1 MHLVFLGMNMK
12 TAITVFGI
20 LFSIMTWAQQDSVN
34 VNVDSLTVRQDPII
48 ISDFDQSVSKDSLK
62 SKTRKEGI
70 WRHLKYDVVA
80 MAGGFANAYTRPFSW
95 EKKDYVR
102 LGATVVTV
110 GIIYLADEDISRTFI
125 RNRENVPNVFKK
137 FGWYFGSPQI
147 NYGITGAVYVTG
159 LLTNNEKLR
168 RTGVLMITAASV
180 TGAVQQISK
189 SATGRSRPGTGLGK
203 HFFKPFSGDAGYR
216 SFPSGHTVLS
226 ITTSYALSKQFKNPW
241 IKGGILAVGSIV
253 PLSRVIDGAHWF
265 SDITL
270 SAIMSVAVVEGIDKF
285 LKRKEKYEEDKK
297 YNLDQ
302 KLKGK
307 ITWNVNAGPLGI
319 GVVGQF

>member
-1 MHLVFLGMNMK
+1 MK

-20 LFSIMTWAQQDSVN
+20 LCSIMTWAQQDSISIST
-34 VNVDSLTVRQDPII
+34 DSLEVQ
-48 ISDFDQSVSKDSLK
+48 KDSILISNSDESVADQNK
-62 SKTRKEGI
+62 KNNI
-70 WRHLKYDVVA
+70 WNRLKYDVSA
-80 MAGGFANAYTRPFSW
+80 MAGGFANAYTRPLSW
-95 EKKDYVR
+95 EKKDYLR
-102 LGATVVTV
+102 LGATAAAV
-110 GIIYLADEDISRTFI
+110 GVAYLADEDISRTLV
-125 RNRENVPNVFKK
+125 RNEEHVPNVFKK

-159 LLTNNEKLR
+159 LLIDNEKLR

-189 SATGRSRPGTGLGK
+189 SATGRARPIAGLGK
-203 HFFKPFSGDAGYR
+203 HFFKPFGNDIAYR

-226 ITTSYALSKQFKNPW
+226 TTTSYALSKQFKNPW

-253 PLSRVIDGAHWF
+253 PISRVVDGAHWF
-265 SDITL
+265 SDVTL

-285 LKRKEKYEEDKK
+285 LKRKEKYAEDKK
-297 YNLDQ
+297 YNLEQ
-302 KLKGK
+302 NLKRK
-307 ITWNVNAGPLGI
+307 ITWNINAGPLGM